1 MAREVL
7 TPAKVRRLARGGALE
22 PTGPVGRIAIW
33 FARCGLSLREEQV
46 AWQVIAGCSNREIAE
61 RLFIEEQTVKNELT
75 VVYRKCGIEA
85 GGIAVGRNVRR
96 TRLLARARAIGA
108 GEAACRVGG

>member
-1 MAREVL
+1 M
-7 TPAKVRRLARGGALE
+7 
-22 PTGPVGRIAIW
+22 
-33 FARCGLSLREEQV
+33 